1 MANEIKLE
9 LDTVKLETAITQGF
23 AGIIAALDRLTAA
36 TREQTTAVT
45 GGDESPTEEIAPP
58 QAAPAPAPQTAP
70 PQAAPAQT
78 AAPAPAP
85 QAAAPAPQTAPA
97 PVPQA
102 APAQIP
108 PVAAAPAPVPQ
119 ATAPTG
125 LTYTLEQ
132 ISNAAAPLMDAGR
145 IQDLFNLLQKFG
157 VQAVT
162 QLKPELY
169 GQFATELRALG
180 AKI

>member
-1 MANEIKLE
+1 MANEIKFE
-9 LDTVKLETAITQGF
+9 LDTVKLETTITQGV
-23 AGIIAALDRLTAA
+23 AGIITALDRLTAA
-36 TREQTTAVT
+36 VREQTNAVT
-45 GGDESPTEEIAPP
+45 GENETPTMEIAPSAP
-58 QAAPAPAPQTAP
+58 VAAPVQVQPAPVAAPAPAP
-70 PQAAPAQT
+70 APAPVQVQPAPV

-85 QAAAPAPQTAPA
+85 
-97 PVPQA
+97 V
-102 APAQIP
+102 QIP
-108 PVAAAPAPVPQ
+108 PVAAVPAPEPQAVAPA
-119 ATAPTG
+119 G

>member
-1 MANEIKLE
+1 MANEIKFE
-9 LDTVKLETAITQGF
+9 LDAVKLETAITQGV
-23 AGIIAALDRLTAA
+23 AGIITALDRLTAA
-36 TREQTTAVT
+36 VREQTNTFT
-45 GGDESPTEEIAPP
+45 GGNETPTMEIAPP
-58 QAAPAPAPQTAP
+58 APVAAPAPAP
-70 PQAAPAQT
+70 
-78 AAPAPAP
+78 
-85 QAAAPAPQTAPA
+85 A
-97 PVPQA
+97 PV
-102 APAQIP
+102 QIP
-108 PVAAAPAPVPQ
+108 PVAAVPAPEPQ
-119 ATAPTG
+119 AVAPTG

>member
-1 MANEIKLE
+1 MANEIKFE
-9 LDTVKLETAITQGF
+9 LDTVKLETAITQGV
-23 AGIIAALDRLTAA
+23 AGIITALDRLTAA
-36 TREQTTAVT
+36 VREQTNAVT
-45 GGDESPTEEIAPP
+45 GGNETPTMEITPSAPV
-58 QAAPAPAPQTAP
+58 AAPAPAPVQVQP
-70 PQAAPAQT
+70 VAA

-85 QAAAPAPQTAPA
+85 VQIPPVAAPAPAPVQIPPVAAVPA

-102 APAQIP
+102 A
-108 PVAAAPAPVPQ
+108 
-119 ATAPTG
+119 APTG

-162 QLKPELY
+162 QLKPDLY

>member
-1 MANEIKLE
+1 MANEIKFE
-9 LDTVKLETAITQGF
+9 LDTVKLETAITQGV
-23 AGIIAALDRLTAA
+23 AGIITALDRLTAA
-36 TREQTTAVT
+36 VREQTNAVT
-45 GGDESPTEEIAPP
+45 GENETPTMEIAPSAP
-58 QAAPAPAPQTAP
+58 VAAPAPAP
-70 PQAAPAQT
+70 
-78 AAPAPAP
+78 
-85 QAAAPAPQTAPA
+85 
-97 PVPQA
+97 V
-102 APAQIP
+102 QIP
-108 PVAAAPAPVPQ
+108 PVAAVPAPEPQ
-119 ATAPTG
+119 AVAPTG

>member
-1 MANEIKLE
+1 MANEIKFE
-9 LDTVKLETAITQGF
+9 LDTVKLETAITQGV
-23 AGIIAALDRLTAA
+23 AGIITALDRLTAA
-36 TREQTTAVT
+36 VREQTNAVT
-45 GGDESPTEEIAPP
+45 GGNETPTMEIAPP
-58 QAAPAPAPQTAP
+58 APVAAPAPAP
-70 PQAAPAQT
+70 
-78 AAPAPAP
+78 
-85 QAAAPAPQTAPA
+85 
-97 PVPQA
+97 V
-102 APAQIP
+102 QIP
-108 PVAAAPAPVPQ
+108 PVAAGPAPEPQ
-119 ATAPTG
+119 AVAPTG

>member
-1 MANEIKLE
+1 MANEIKFE
-9 LDTVKLETAITQGF
+9 LDTVKLETAITQGV
-23 AGIIAALDRLTAA
+23 AGIITALDRLTAA
-36 TREQTTAVT
+36 VREQTNAVT
-45 GGDESPTEEIAPP
+45 GENETPTMEIAPP
-58 QAAPAPAPQTAP
+58 APVAAPAPVQVQPAPVAAPAPAP
-70 PQAAPAQT
+70 
-78 AAPAPAP
+78 
-85 QAAAPAPQTAPA
+85 A
-97 PVPQA
+97 PV
-102 APAQIP
+102 QIP
-108 PVAAAPAPVPQ
+108 PVAAVPAPEPQ
-119 ATAPTG
+119 AVAPTG

-162 QLKPELY
+162 QLKPDLY

>member
-1 MANEIKLE
+1 MANEIKFE
-9 LDTVKLETAITQGF
+9 LDTVKLETAITQGV
-23 AGIIAALDRLTAA
+23 AGIITALDRLTAA
-36 TREQTTAVT
+36 VREQTNAVT
-45 GGDESPTEEIAPP
+45 GGNETPTMEIAPSAP
-58 QAAPAPAPQTAP
+58 VAAPAPAPVQVQP
-70 PQAAPAQT
+70 VAA

-85 QAAAPAPQTAPA
+85 
-97 PVPQA
+97 V
-102 APAQIP
+102 QIP
-108 PVAAAPAPVPQ
+108 PVAAGPAPEPQ
-119 ATAPTG
+119 AVAPTG

>member
-1 MANEIKLE
+1 MANEIKFE
-9 LDTVKLETAITQGF
+9 LDTVKLETAITQGV
-23 AGIIAALDRLTAA
+23 AGIITALDRLTAA
-36 TREQTTAVT
+36 VREQTNAVT
-45 GGDESPTEEIAPP
+45 GGNETPTMEIAPSAP
-58 QAAPAPAPQTAP
+58 VVAPAPVQVQPAPVVAPAPAPVQIP
-70 PQAAPAQT
+70 PVAAV
-78 AAPAPAP
+78 
-85 QAAAPAPQTAPA
+85 PA

-102 APAQIP
+102 
-108 PVAAAPAPVPQ
+108 V
-119 ATAPTG
+119 APTG

>member
-1 MANEIKLE
+1 MANEIKFE
-9 LDTVKLETAITQGF
+9 LDTVKLETAITQGV
-23 AGIIAALDRLTAA
+23 AGIITALDRLTAA
-36 TREQTTAVT
+36 VREQTNAVT
-45 GGDESPTEEIAPP
+45 GGNETPTMEIAPSAP
-58 QAAPAPAPQTAP
+58 VAAPAPAPVQVQP
-70 PQAAPAQT
+70 VAA

-85 QAAAPAPQTAPA
+85 VQIPPVAAVPA

-102 APAQIP
+102 A
-108 PVAAAPAPVPQ
+108 
-119 ATAPTG
+119 APTG

-162 QLKPELY
+162 QLKPDLY

>member
-1 MANEIKLE
+1 MANEIKFE
-9 LDTVKLETAITQGF
+9 LDAVKLETAITQGV
-23 AGIIAALDRLTAA
+23 AGIITALDRLTAA
-36 TREQTTAVT
+36 VREQTNAVT
-45 GGDESPTEEIAPP
+45 APAP
-58 QAAPAPAPQTAP
+58 APAPVQDQPAPVAAPAPAP
-70 PQAAPAQT
+70 
-78 AAPAPAP
+78 
-85 QAAAPAPQTAPA
+85 
-97 PVPQA
+97 V
-102 APAQIP
+102 QIP
-108 PVAAAPAPVPQ
+108 PVAAVPAPEPQ
-119 ATAPTG
+119 AVAPTG

>member
-1 MANEIKLE
+1 
-9 LDTVKLETAITQGF
+9 VKLETAITQGV
-23 AGIIAALDRLTAA
+23 AGIITALDRLTAA
-36 TREQTTAVT
+36 VREQTNAVT
-45 GGDESPTEEIAPP
+45 GGNETPTMEIAPSAP
-58 QAAPAPAPQTAP
+58 VAAPAPAPVQVQP
-70 PQAAPAQT
+70 VAAAA

-85 QAAAPAPQTAPA
+85 
-97 PVPQA
+97 V
-102 APAQIP
+102 QIP
-108 PVAAAPAPVPQ
+108 PVAAPAPVQIPPVAAVPAPVPR
-119 ATAPTG
+119 AAAPTG

-162 QLKPELY
+162 QLKPDLY

>member
-1 MANEIKLE
+1 MANEIKFE
-9 LDTVKLETAITQGF
+9 LDAVKLETAITQGV
-23 AGIIAALDRLTAA
+23 AGIITALDRLTAA
-36 TREQTTAVT
+36 VREQTNAVT
-45 GGDESPTEEIAPP
+45 GRNETPTMEIAPSAP
-58 QAAPAPAPQTAP
+58 VAAPAPVQVQPAPVAAPAPAP
-70 PQAAPAQT
+70 
-78 AAPAPAP
+78 
-85 QAAAPAPQTAPA
+85 
-97 PVPQA
+97 V
-102 APAQIP
+102 QIP
-108 PVAAAPAPVPQ
+108 PVAAVPAPEPQ
-119 ATAPTG
+119 AVAPTG

-162 QLKPELY
+162 QLKPDLY

>member
-1 MANEIKLE
+1 MANEIKFE
-9 LDTVKLETAITQGF
+9 LDAVKLETAITQGV
-23 AGIIAALDRLTAA
+23 AGIITALDRLTAA
-36 TREQTTAVT
+36 VREQTNAFT
-45 GGDESPTEEIAPP
+45 GGNETPTMEIAPSAP
-58 QAAPAPAPQTAP
+58 VAAPAPAP
-70 PQAAPAQT
+70 APAPVQAQPVAA

-85 QAAAPAPQTAPA
+85 VQIPPVAAVPA

-102 APAQIP
+102 A
-108 PVAAAPAPVPQ
+108 
-119 ATAPTG
+119 APTG

>member
-1 MANEIKLE
+1 MANEIKFE
-9 LDTVKLETAITQGF
+9 LDTVKLETTITQGV
-23 AGIIAALDRLTAA
+23 AGIITALDRLTAA
-36 TREQTTAVT
+36 VRERTNAVT
-45 GGDESPTEEIAPP
+45 GENETPTMEIAPSAP
-58 QAAPAPAPQTAP
+58 VAAPVQVQPAPVAAPAPAP
-70 PQAAPAQT
+70 
-78 AAPAPAP
+78 
-85 QAAAPAPQTAPA
+85 
-97 PVPQA
+97 V
-102 APAQIP
+102 QIP
-108 PVAAAPAPVPQ
+108 PVAAVPAPEPQAVAPA
-119 ATAPTG
+119 G

-145 IQDLFNLLQKFG
+145 IQDLFNLLHKFG